1 MNMSIHREPMKL
13 PDVTNIEAEEKDE
26 AINSMGG
33 ATAHYWNLEKLN
45 KEITNNHIKLA
56 NMHNDY

>member
-1 MNMSIHREPMKL
+1 MKL